1 MPHYINKMP
10 QCHNSLWPAQY
21 VATNCH
27 INATMPQPS
36 KPLKINDATNA
47 TNATTKKVF
56 VCMQENVVLRT
67 QKAPRKNTF
76 FPRAKDMI

>member
-1 MPHYINKMP
+1 MP
-10 QCHNSLWPAQY
+10 QLPLDCPIRCHKLPHK
-21 VATNCH
+21 CH
-27 INATMPQPS
+27 INATLPQPS

-47 TNATTKKVF
+47 TNATTKKGF
-56 VCMQENVVLRT
+56 VCMQANVVIRT

>member
-10 QCHNSLWPAQY
+10 QCHNSLWTAQY
-21 VATNCH
+21 VATKCH

-47 TNATTKKVF
+47 TNATSKKVY
-56 VCMQENVVLRT
+56 VCICHLLTRKKPQGWTLPSP
-67 QKAPRKNTF
+67 KPR
-76 FPRAKDMI
+76 I

>member
-10 QCHNSLWPAQY
+10 QCHNSLWTAQY
-21 VATNCH
+21 VATKCH

-47 TNATTKKVF
+47 TNATTKKGF
-56 VCMQENVVLRT
+56 VCMQETKSPEEEHLLP
-67 QKAPRKNTF
+67 QG
-76 FPRAKDMI
+76 

>member
-1 MPHYINKMP
+1 
-10 QCHNSLWPAQY
+10 
-21 VATNCH
+21 
-27 INATMPQPS
+27 MPQPS

-47 TNATTKKVF
+47 TSATTKKVF

>member
-10 QCHNSLWPAQY
+10 QCHNSLRTATC

-36 KPLKINDATNA
+36 KLLKINDATIA

-56 VCMQENVVLRT
+56 VCMQENLS
-67 QKAPRKNTF
+67 
-76 FPRAKDMI
+76 

>member
-10 QCHNSLWPAQY
+10 QCHNSLWTAQY
-21 VATNCH
+21 VATKCH

-47 TNATTKKVF
+47 TNATTKKGF
-56 VCMQENVVLRT
+56 VCMQENIVLRT
-67 QKAPRKNTF
+67 QKTPRKNTF